1 MSNGR
6 VYSRRAVLRLFGALS
21 LVSPLALSCRSSE
34 PEGATPRSSPAAR
47 LSPTVVPSSGFQLS
61 EYVDRTRLEGELF
74 VFNWGDYIDPDVLSD
89 FERLTGVKVTVDTYD
104 TNEQAIAKLQQGGI
118 AYDIVVPTDYAV
130 QILIGL
136 GLLEPLDRSVVRA
149 IEHLDP
155 NNLNGPYDPGNRY
168 SVPYFWGTSG
178 YAYDTAVLG
187 PDLASW
193 EALFE
198 PAEAARGK
206 IVMHGYYRETIAA
219 ALLWLGYPLNE
230 TSDEAL
236 QRALEVLKAQKLFV
250 LTYTSENND
259 ELLIAGEAMIAHCWT
274 GQAILAKR
282 ERPTIRYVIPKEGC
296 AVWQDNL
303 CVVKGAPH
311 RYAAMVFIDY
321 LCRPEIAARNATYVG
336 YASPNRTAREQGLLD
351 PDLVNDPAIYLDDMT
366 WKRLQWFKDLGPDY
380 VKYDRIWT
388 ELRAG

>member
-1 MSNGR
+1 MQR
-6 VYSRRAVLRLFGALS
+6 LTRRAFVQALGS
-21 LVSPLALSCRSSE
+21 TAALGLLAACGQRAPVEPSPAQ
-34 PEGATPRSSPAAR
+34 GQTPSPAAAT
-47 LSPTVVPSSGFQLS
+47 PTVLSHQLTLPD
-61 EYVDRTRLEGELF
+61 YVDRSRLEDRLF
-74 VFNWGDYIDPDVLSD
+74 VFTWGDYIDPDVLAE
-89 FERLTGVKVTVDTYD
+89 FERLTGAKVTIDTYE

-136 GLLEPLDRSVVRA
+136 GLLEELDRSLLRA
-149 IEHLDP
+149 LEHLDP
-155 NNLNGPYDPGNRY
+155 NNLDGPYDPGNRF

-187 PDLASW
+187 EGLESW
-193 EALFE
+193 QALFE
-198 PAEAARGK
+198 PPEPARGK
-206 IVMHGYYRETIAA
+206 VVMHGYYRETIAA

-236 QRALEVLKAQKLFV
+236 QRALEVLKAQKPYV
-250 LTYTSENND
+250 LAYTSENND
-259 ELLIAGEAMIAHCWT
+259 ELLIAGEAVIAHCWT

-282 ERPTIRYVIPKEGC
+282 ERPTIRYVIPVEGC

-303 CVVKGAPH
+303 CIVRGAPH
-311 RYAAMVFIDY
+311 PYVAHVFIDF
-321 LCRPEIAARNATYVG
+321 LCWPEIAARNAAYVG
-336 YASPNRTAREQGLLD
+336 YASPNRTARERGLLD
-351 PDLVNDPAIYLDDMT
+351 PDLANDPAIYLDDAT
-366 WKRLQWFKDLGPDY
+366 WQRLQWFEDLGPDY

>member
-219 ALLWLGYPLNE
+219 ALLWLGYSLNE

-236 QRALEVLKAQKLFV
+236 QRALEVLKAQKPFV

-303 CVVKGAPH
+303 CVLKGAPH

-321 LCRPEIAARNATYVG
+321 LCWPEIAARNATYVG

-366 WKRLQWFKDLGPDY
+366 WKRLQWFKDLRPDY

>member
-236 QRALEVLKAQKLFV
+236 QRALEVLKAQKPFV

>member
-1 MSNGR
+1 MAER
-6 VYSRRAVLRLFGALS
+6 VQLTRRSWLRLCLGTPIISALLACSQRQQEKTPTTETATETKKTPSIVSSTQLS
-21 LVSPLALSCRSSE
+21 LPDYIDRS
-34 PEGATPRSSPAAR
+34 
-47 LSPTVVPSSGFQLS
+47 L
-61 EYVDRTRLEGELF
+61 LEKELF
-74 VFNWGDYIDPDVLSD
+74 VFNWGDYIDPEVITD
-89 FERLTGVKVTVDTYD
+89 FERLTGVKVTIDTYE
-104 TNEQAIAKLQQGGI
+104 TNEQAIAKLQQGGLS
-118 AYDIVVPTDYAV
+118 YDIVVPTDYAV

-136 GLLEPLDRSVVRA
+136 GLLEPLDHSIVRS
-149 IEHLDP
+149 IEHIDP

-187 PDLASW
+187 DGLDSW
-193 EALFE
+193 GALFN
-198 PAEAARGK
+198 PPEAARGK
-206 IVMHGYYRETIAA
+206 LVMHGYYRETIAA

-236 QRALEVLKAQKLFV
+236 ARALEVLKAQKPYV
-250 LTYTSENND
+250 LTYTSENNAQ
-259 ELLIAGEAMIAHCWT
+259 LLIAGEAVIAHCWT

-311 RYAAMVFIDY
+311 RYAAMVFVDF
-321 LCRPEIAARNATYVG
+321 LCWPEIAARNAHFVG
-336 YASPNRTAREQGLLD
+336 YASPNRTARERGLLD
-351 PDLVNDPAIYLDDMT
+351 PDLVHDPAIYLDDET
-366 WKRLQWFKDLGPDY
+366 WQRLQWFRDLGPDY

>member
-34 PEGATPRSSPAAR
+34 SEGATPRSSPAAR

-219 ALLWLGYPLNE
+219 ALLWLGYSLNE

-236 QRALEVLKAQKLFV
+236 QRALEVLKAQKPFV

-303 CVVKGAPH
+303 CVLKGAPH

-321 LCRPEIAARNATYVG
+321 LCWPEIAARNATYVG

>member
-34 PEGATPRSSPAAR
+34 SEGATPRSSPAAR

-219 ALLWLGYPLNE
+219 ALLWLGYSLNE

-236 QRALEVLKAQKLFV
+236 QRALEVLKAQKPFV

-296 AVWQDNL
+296 GVWQDNL

-321 LCRPEIAARNATYVG
+321 LCWPEIAARNATYVG

>member
-1 MSNGR
+1 MSNR
-6 VYSRRAVLRLFGALS
+6 PIYRRRTVLRMLGAVS
-21 LVSPLALSCRSSE
+21 VISPLALSCRSSE
-34 PEGATPRSSPAAR
+34 PEGETPRSSPAAR
-47 LSPTVVPSSGFQLS
+47 PSPTVVPSSGFQLP

-236 QRALEVLKAQKLFV
+236 QRALEVLKAQKPFV

-296 AVWQDNL
+296 AVWQDSL

-321 LCRPEIAARNATYVG
+321 LCWPEIAARNATYVG

-351 PDLVNDPAIYLDDMT
+351 PDLVNDPAIYLDDTM